1 MMSTSRL
8 LFLVDSTKSSPFA
21 ASSQPWQP
29 STISRRTNLLLP
41 QGLVDLQDHLRPNSS
56 EDEIPGDVVLIEWR
70 ATKMK
75 LQTRL
80 QRLVSDLLLLFH
92 HRLHQSGQALP
103 LHLAAHLLFLQMMSF
118 LAMQIRLGL
127 QWFQTLVDL
136 MTTGSV
142 PSRVLLFLSDLRHL
156 RSDLPLREFDCFLT
170 RSLGTSLT
178 NLEQL
183 VNRPLRLRHLLNR
196 KLRRGVLMS
205 PKRRSS
211 PRAGVFPGVDPMS
224 TPSTNFSE
232 STSNFRTPLLA

>member
-1 MMSTSRL
+1 MSTSRL

-80 QRLVSDLLLLFH
+80 QRLVSDLLLLLH

-103 LHLAAHLLFLQMMSF
+103 LHLAAHLLSEQFLQMMSF
-118 LAMQIRLGL
+118 SVMQIRLH
-127 QWFQTLVDL
+127 
-136 MTTGSV
+136 
-142 PSRVLLFLSDLRHL
+142 RVHQCRT
-156 RSDLPLREFDCFLT
+156 DLPVMT
-170 RSLGTSLT
+170 GTA
-178 NLEQL
+178 Q
-183 VNRPLRLRHLLNR
+183 
-196 KLRRGVLMS
+196 
-205 PKRRSS
+205 
-211 PRAGVFPGVDPMS
+211 
-224 TPSTNFSE
+224 
-232 STSNFRTPLLA
+232 